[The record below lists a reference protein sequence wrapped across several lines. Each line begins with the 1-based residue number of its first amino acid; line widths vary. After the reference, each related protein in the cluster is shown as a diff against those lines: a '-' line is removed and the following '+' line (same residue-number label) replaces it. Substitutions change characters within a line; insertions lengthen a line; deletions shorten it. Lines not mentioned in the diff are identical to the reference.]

1 MQIYCKSK
9 DKLVTFH
16 RSCVHRVIDT
26 VNFERRGSWAV
37 AFMFQMLWAP
47 PPPPL
52 GDRLA
57 LRPGQFAEE
66 KKKIANIFSL
76 ALGNVPAASN
86 GHFANPLCD
95 RLINM
100 GKRVG
105 QY

>member
-1 MQIYCKSK
+1 MQMYCKSK

-37 AFMFQMLWAP
+37 AFMFQMHWP
-47 PPPPL
+47 PPPPPTK
-52 GDRLA
+52 
-57 LRPGQFAEE
+57 RPTGSKTWSIRGGE
-66 KKKIANIFSL
+66 KKIANIFSL